1 MKIGVYPGSFDP
13 FTIGHLDVLKSASQL
28 FDQVYAAV
36 LLNKNKQYSFTV
48 EERMEMLQKAVEQ
61 EGFRNVRCG
70 HFTGLLVDYVR
81 SVNANFIVRGLRA
94 TSDFEYEFQID
105 AVNSHLD
112 SSIRTIY
119 VMSSPAHSFLS
130 SSNVK
135 EIAYW
140 GGSIAGLV
148 TACNEEKILERLARK

>member
-94 TSDFEYEFQID
+94 T
-105 AVNSHLD
+105 
-112 SSIRTIY
+112 
-119 VMSSPAHSFLS
+119 
-130 SSNVK
+130 
-135 EIAYW
+135 
-140 GGSIAGLV
+140 
-148 TACNEEKILERLARK
+148 

>member
-112 SSIRTIY
+112 TCIRTIY

-148 TACNEEKILERLARK
+148 PACKEEKILERLARK

>member
-48 EERMEMLQKAVEQ
+48 EGRMEMLQKAVEQ

-112 SSIRTIY
+112 PSIRTIY

-148 TACNEEKILERLARK
+148 PACNEEKILERLARK